1 MKLTRCVMA
10 SALIASVC
18 LVTSAGQE
26 PGPSAQA
33 RLQGTQPK
41 VEKKFDSAKNETTV
55 GFQMMLIRG
64 TETEKLV
71 ITAEATYAT
80 ESPKKHPEDVLF
92 IISAL
97 STSYRY
103 PDINQLTITC
113 DGKRLSP
120 ILLLNLDKR
129 PAEPLFLET
138 LGTRMKYDVFMQLAK
153 AKSVQMEFADTSF
166 ALTDSHLALLGEL
179 ADLIH
184 L

>member
-1 MKLTRCVMA
+1 MKLTSCVIA
-10 SALIASVC
+10 SALLAPVC
-18 LVTSAGQE
+18 LTTSASQE

-33 RLQGTQPK
+33 RLQDAQPK
-41 VEKKFDSAKNETTV
+41 VEKKFDSARNETTV
-55 GFQMMLIRG
+55 GIKMLLIRG
-64 TETEKLV
+64 TETEKIV

-80 ESPKKHPEDVLF
+80 ESPKKHPEDVVF

-103 PDINQLTITC
+103 PDINQLIITC

-138 LGTRMKYDVFMQLAK
+138 LGTRMKYDVFMKLAK
-153 AKSVQMEFADTSF
+153 AKSAQLEFGDTSLV
-166 ALTDSHLALLGEL
+166 LTDSHLALLGEL
-179 ADLIH
+179 ADLMH